1 MRQISLDIETTG
13 LNTSDGHRII
23 EIGCIEIVDRRV
35 TQNNFHYYLN
45 PERES
50 DLGALAVHGITSEF
64 LRDKPKFSEVAESLC
79 EFVKDAEVV
88 IHNAPFDVGFI
99 DYELK
104 LMRSALGKLNNHC
117 EIFDTLMLA
126 RKLHPGQRN
135 SLDALCK
142 RYGIDATNRTLHGAL
157 LDAELLAFVYLA
169 MTGGQSVLFAE
180 AQSHSSRRRTTT
192 FRREVE
198 QHPALSVVKATQEE
212 QDAHEAFL
220 EMLNKE

>member
-99 DYELK
+99 GYELK

>member
-1 MRQISLDIETTG
+1 MRQVSLDVETTG

-23 EIGCIEIVDRRV
+23 EIGCVEIVDRRV
-35 TQNNFHYYLN
+35 TRNNFHYYLN

-50 DLGALAVHGITSEF
+50 DPGALAVHGLTNEF
-64 LRDKPKFSEVAESLC
+64 LRDKPKFSTVAESLC

-142 RYGIDATNRTLHGAL
+142 RYGVDATNRTLHGAL

-192 FRREVE
+192 FRREEE
-198 QHPALSVVKATQEE
+198 QHPALSVVRATKEE
-212 QDAHEAFL
+212 QDAHDAFL
-220 EMLNKE
+220 EMLNK